1 MMSPVDPHLLEE
13 RYKQLETNFKAIVA
27 ELKGRPSGPR
37 QQSELEA
44 LLSRLDSDLRHALLR
59 AQASNMSSHQRLE
72 ERTAI
77 LERNFSRVVDLMND
91 VPAPPRS
98 PALGTP
104 TASGNG
110 GSAFSPP
117 SD

>member
-1 MMSPVDPHLLEE
+1 MFSPTGVDPNLLEE

-27 ELKGRPSGPR
+27 ELKSRPAGPH
-37 QQSELEA
+37 QKQLLEQ

-91 VPAPPRS
+91 IPVQPRS
-98 PALGTP
+98 PATP
-104 TASGNG
+104 TGAGKT
-110 GSAFSPP
+110 
-117 SD
+117 